1 MEKKYKKFY
10 EDELWKE
17 SYELQKEVFNLT
29 QTFPKDECYG
39 LISQLNKSSNSVCAN
54 IAEEHGRYFF
64 ADKIRVLYIVRGE
77 LQETQSH
84 LIVSQ
89 SRNYISKEKC
99 TELVNQYERVQ
110 MKLNGRINV
119 FYKNKEKNK

>member
-1 MEKKYKKFY
+1 MAKEYRKFY
-10 EDELWKE
+10 ENELWKE
-17 SYELQKEVFNLT
+17 AYELQKEVFKLT

-89 SRNYISKEKC
+89 SRNYVSKEKC
-99 TELVNQYERVQ
+99 TELVNKYENVQ
-110 MKLNGRINV
+110 MKLNGRIND
-119 FYKNKEKNK
+119 FYKKKEKIK